1 MSTPRIYAVRDEAAP
16 CAVRPSP
23 LGWHGQAPGHGKMA
37 WQRMALPRAHS
48 WVAGGSKAGG
58 SGAGVSGASSHAH
71 VLSASLLDEV
81 ESPLL
86 FRGAFEQLEQRR
98 RRAEEVR
105 RPFRDA

>member
-1 MSTPRIYAVRDEAAP
+1 MAR
-16 CAVRPSP
+16 
-23 LGWHGQAPGHGKMA
+23 WHGNA
-37 WQRMALPRAHS
+37 WHCPALTR